1 MSISGKCLIKYG
13 IYANVTKK
21 ETDPSIK
28 LENSIQ
34 DILLRG
40 KNQDV

>member
-1 MSISGKCLIKYG
+1 MQILQKKRSI
-13 IYANVTKK
+13 
-21 ETDPSIK
+21 IK